1 MSQVWAR
8 DPYQPQTWP
17 RLFTLPEAND
27 LLPEVMPLLLELR
40 SHKVTLDS
48 AVAALS
54 ALTPAMR
61 MNGHAA
67 KSRELEARIQEMTE
81 ELAAGIDQLT
91 TLGIEIKSLDHGLID
106 FPSLHEGRV
115 VFLCWRLGEGP
126 VIRFW
131 HDIDA
136 GFAGRRPLSD

>member
-17 RLFTLPEAND
+17 RLYTLAEAND

-48 AVAALS
+48 AVHALS
-54 ALTPAMR
+54 ALTPTMR
-61 MNGHAA
+61 QNGHAA
-67 KSRELEARIQEMTE
+67 RPRELEARIQEMTA
-81 ELAAGIDQLT
+81 ELAAGLEQVT
-91 TLGIEIKSLDHGLID
+91 ALGIDVKSLEHGLID
-106 FPSLHEGRV
+106 FPSFREGRV

-126 VIRFW
+126 TIRYW

-136 GFAGRRPLSD
+136 GFAGRRPLAD

>member
-8 DPYQPQTWP
+8 DPHRPQTWP
-17 RLFTLPEAND
+17 RLFSLAEAND
-27 LLPEVMPLLLELR
+27 LLPEVMPLLLALR
-40 SHKVTLDS
+40 SHKVTLD
-48 AVAALS
+48 AAAAALS

-61 MNGHAA
+61 QNGHAA
-67 KSRELEARIQEMTE
+67 QARTLEARIREMTR
-81 ELAAGIDQLT
+81 ELAAGINHLT

-106 FPSLHEGRV
+106 FPSLYEGRV

-136 GFAGRRPLSD
+136 GFAGRRPLPG